1 MANTNYLKNDV
12 ETWVR
17 DYWLAGQFPK
27 KRFTKKTLK
36 LRTGG
41 NHEFDAVS
49 QDNSIIAGI
58 KTNSGKTSGGN
69 PPSGKYAVLFQE
81 LYFLSLVQALR
92 KLLVLTNKD
101 MYKAF
106 QNNSSGKIAEG
117 IEIVFCQLPQNI
129 REKVASIQAEA
140 SGEQSKK

>member
-1 MANTNYLKNDV
+1 
-12 ETWVR
+12 VR
-17 DYWLAGQFPK
+17 DYWLTNKYPK
-27 KRFTKKTLK
+27 KRFSKQTLK

-58 KTNSGKTSGGN
+58 KTNSAKTSGGN

-81 LYFLSLVQALR
+81 LYFLSLVQAPE
-92 KLLVLTNKD
+92 KLLVLTNED

-106 QNNSSGKIAEG
+106 QNNSSGKIAKG
-117 IEIVFCQLPQNI
+117 IKIVFCPLPQNI
-129 REKVASIQAEA
+129 KEKVAMVQAGA
-140 SGEQSKK
+140 SEEQSKK